1 MAQREYS
8 VLHPALGVLPRL
20 RPRTNARESHPALH
34 LQPRL
39 SCLSDGP
46 LMHHF
51 RYLHGRLHAENVDLQ
66 TLAKKHGTPLYV
78 YSKGTISDHFTRLD
92 AALERLDH
100 MVCYAVKA
108 NSNLAVL
115 AAIARLGGGFDIV
128 SGGELFRVLRA
139 GGQASKCTF
148 AGVGKTREEIE
159 FALREGIYCFNAESE
174 AELLFINQIAGE
186 MGVKA
191 PVAVRVN
198 PNVDAKTHAKITTGK
213 SENKFGIDFDRIP
226 AVYDRIASECPNLEI
241 RGLQMHIGSQL
252 TSVEPFV
259 EAVEKVKPLVLAI
272 KEKHGLQF
280 FSIGGGIGIVY
291 KQSLDS
297 GSPEWWS
304 LEGNESHP
312 LTIQAYADAVVPLLE
327 DLGLRILLEPGRF
340 MVGNAGV
347 LLTRVVYEKRGAAKI
362 FKIVD
367 AAMNDL
373 IRPTLYEGWH
383 QIVPVLK
390 TDAAAGEVCD
400 VVGPI
405 CETGDYLA
413 QNRELPPVQAGDVLA
428 VMSAG
433 AYGFT
438 MASNYNTRPM
448 PAEILVDGA
457 EAHLVRERQSLEDLI
472 RGEHVPPV

>member
-1 MAQREYS
+1 
-8 VLHPALGVLPRL
+8 
-20 RPRTNARESHPALH
+20 
-34 LQPRL
+34 
-39 SCLSDGP
+39 
-46 LMHHF
+46 MHHF
-51 RYLHGRLHAENVDLQ
+51 RYLQGSLHAENVDLQ
-66 TLAKKHGTPLYV
+66 TLAEQHGTPLYV
-78 YSKGTISDHFTRLD
+78 YSKETIVDHYTRLD
-92 AALERLDH
+92 LALSRLDH
-100 MVCYAVKA
+100 MICYAVKA

-115 AAIARLGGGFDIV
+115 STIAQLGGGFDIV

-139 GGQASKCTF
+139 GGQAAKCTF
-148 AGVGKTREEIE
+148 AGVGKTRDEIE
-159 FALREGIYCFNAESE
+159 FALKEGIYCFNAESE
-174 AELLFINQIAGE
+174 AELRFIDQIAGE
-186 MGVKA
+186 MGLKA

-213 SENKFGIDFDRIP
+213 SENKFGIDFDRIGE
-226 AVYDRIASECPNLEI
+226 VYQIIATECPNLEI

-252 TSVEPFV
+252 TSVGPFV
-259 EAVEKVKPLVLAI
+259 EAVQKVKPLVQEMKA
-272 KEKHGLQF
+272 KYGLEF

-297 GSPEWWS
+297 GSSDWWS

-347 LLTRVVYEKRGAAKI
+347 LLTRVVYEKRGLAKV

-383 QIVPVLK
+383 QIVPVK
-390 TDAAAGEVCD
+390 KAAMETELTD

-413 QNRELPPVQAGDVLA
+413 QNRELPAVKSGDLLA

-433 AYGFT
+433 AYGFS

-457 EAHLVRERQSLEDLI
+457 EAHVVRERQTLEDLV
-472 RGEHVPPV
+472 RGEHVPPMK

>member
-1 MAQREYS
+1 
-8 VLHPALGVLPRL
+8 
-20 RPRTNARESHPALH
+20 
-34 LQPRL
+34 
-39 SCLSDGP
+39 
-46 LMHHF
+46 MHHF
-51 RYLHGRLHAENVDLQ
+51 RHLQGRLCAENVDLQ
-66 TLAKKHGTPLYV
+66 ALAEEHGTPLYV
-78 YSKGTISDHFTRLD
+78 YSKATITDHFTRLD

-100 MVCYAVKA
+100 MICYAVKA

-115 AAIARLGGGFDIV
+115 ATIARLGGGFDIV

-148 AGVGKTREEIE
+148 AGVGKTRSEIE
-159 FALREGIYCFNAESE
+159 FALCEGIYCFNAESE
-174 AELLFINQIAGE
+174 AELRCINQIAGE
-186 MGVKA
+186 MGLQA

-213 SENKFGIDFDRIP
+213 KENKFGIDFERIP
-226 AVYDRIASECPNLEI
+226 AVYEMIASECPNLEI

-259 EAVEKVKPLVLAI
+259 EAVEKVKPLVREM
-272 KEKHGLQF
+272 KERHGLQF

-291 KQSLDS
+291 QQSLDS
-297 GSPEWWS
+297 GSADWWS

-312 LTIQAYADAVVPLLE
+312 LTIQAYAGAVVPLLE

-347 LLTRVVYEKRGAAKI
+347 LLTRVVYEKRGEAKV

-383 QIVPVLK
+383 QIVPVIK
-390 TDAAAGEVCD
+390 QDAAQSELCD
-400 VVGPI
+400 VVGPV

-413 QNRELPPVQAGDVLA
+413 KDRALPPVRAGDVLA

-457 EAHLVRERQSLEDLI
+457 EAHLVRERQTLEDLI
-472 RGEHVPPV
+472 RGEHVPA